1 MTSFTEDAARM
12 IADEASRELLKV
24 EDAAR
29 RLSVSRSVL
38 YRLMDSGDIRWV
50 KVGRSRRVV
59 KASLYEY
66 VARKSADA
74 QG

>member
-1 MTSFTEDAARM
+1 MTFADDAARL
-12 IADEASRELLKV
+12 IADEASRELLKI

-38 YRLMDSGDIRWV
+38 YRLMDADEIAWV

-59 KASLYEY
+59 KSSLYEY
-66 VARKSADA
+66 VNRKAADA
-74 QG
+74 RG